1 MRRRSNAI
9 IAEDLNDYLNQLINQ
24 NKNSSSENVNE
35 NNLISYQLFDFD
47 YLSLNDRGK
56 NEKNNFD
63 LLSSKQNYKIVLND
77 ITKSFIN
84 RKRKNLIPI
93 KFKKFK
99 RKKKDFVTNIQIQN
113 SSKSISCT

>member
-47 YLSLNDRGK
+47 TLSLNDK
-56 NEKNNFD
+56 ENNQKNNYD

-84 RKRKNLIPI
+84 RKRKNLVPI
-93 KFKKFK
+93 KFKKFQRK
-99 RKKKDFVTNIQIQN
+99 RRAFVTNIHIQN
-113 SSKSISCT
+113 NSKSISCT

>member
-47 YLSLNDRGK
+47 YLSLND
-56 NEKNNFD
+56 NNLTFEEND
-63 LLSSKQNYKIVLND
+63 LLSSKKTYRICLIDIAKNFQNLK
-77 ITKSFIN
+77 K
-84 RKRKNLIPI
+84 KRILIPSKVKKNQKKKKGLVIKLKNL
-93 KFKKFK
+93 F
-99 RKKKDFVTNIQIQN
+99 
-113 SSKSISCT
+113 

>member
-1 MRRRSNAI
+1 MRRRSGAI
-9 IAEDLNDYLNQLINQ
+9 LAENINDYFSQMNILSKKYEIEES
-24 NKNSSSENVNE
+24 KNDV
-35 NNLISYQLFDFD
+35 SYKLFDFD

-77 ITKSFIN
+77 ITKTFIN

-93 KFKKFK
+93 KFKKFQ

>member
-1 MRRRSNAI
+1 MRRRSGAI
-9 IAEDLNDYLNQLINQ
+9 LAENINDYFSQMNILSKKFEIS
-24 NKNSSSENVNE
+24 NSNNE
-35 NNLISYQLFDFD
+35 LSYKLFDFD

-77 ITKSFIN
+77 ITKKFIN

-93 KFKKFK
+93 KFKKFQ